1 MTLKKTDLPTNCHL
15 ISFDILDSTNE
26 EAKKLASGGAKSGTV
41 VWAREQVLGRG
52 RYGRTWDSPY
62 GNLYLSIIQRP
73 TCFPSDATQLG
84 FVTGVALAEALLSI
98 CNIEIALK
106 WPNDIMANGKKASGI
121 LLESSIN
128 PNKSLEWLV
137 IGVGLNIEKFPSDIE
152 NSTSLHKEGAEV
164 TLENVLITFLHYF
177 FNYVEKWFNNGFD
190 PIRERW
196 LSLSLKKGTDIKV
209 RLPEDVIFGTFMGID
224 NRGSLLI
231 EKNSEIN
238 KIDVG
243 DIFPMVITN

>member
-1 MTLKKTDLPTNCHL
+1 MTLRKTDLPTNCHL
-15 ISFDILDSTNE
+15 ISFDSLDSTNE

-128 PNKSLEWLV
+128 PNKRFEWLG

-164 TLENVLITFLHYF
+164 TLEMDPASFDQIDLHGYIEAGINRVSLGGQSFDNNILEKLGRSHRKHHVLETCTWLDDFYQKGGLLDCLSAP
-177 FNYVEKWFNNGFD
+177 EK
-190 PIRERW
+190 
-196 LSLSLKKGTDIKV
+196 L
-209 RLPEDVIFGTFMGID
+209 
-224 NRGSLLI
+224 
-231 EKNSEIN
+231 
-238 KIDVG
+238 
-243 DIFPMVITN
+243 